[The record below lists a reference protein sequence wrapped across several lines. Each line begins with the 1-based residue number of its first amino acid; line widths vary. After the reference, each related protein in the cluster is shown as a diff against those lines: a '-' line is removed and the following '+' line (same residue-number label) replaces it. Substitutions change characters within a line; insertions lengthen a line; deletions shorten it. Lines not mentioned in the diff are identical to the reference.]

1 MPTDI
6 SWAEVV
12 VNVASV
18 VRTLDGT
25 QTMDGFAQTATASS
39 VASGTHDISWVSV
52 GVPNAAAAT
61 RDLSAAQTM
70 GNFAQDA
77 SMFDIIGQISGGGTI
92 GNELPHKSLTATQ
105 AMGDLGQSAAAGA
118 LGTLGQIQLSANQ
131 AMGDFTQG
139 FSADASRT
147 ISVTQL
153 MADFVQSARIGDPPS
168 TNVVTGGYG
177 QQRANKYRTKVGN
190 RTISAATFQ
199 DLRERVLALDAQ
211 EEMDISTKPAR
222 VTRVGVVPVD
232 PMKAVHAEMRAAMQ
246 TQMAEMQAQMT
257 QALALSQQNAQQM
270 AQVLSE
276 RATNAE
282 RSATSAILLA
292 QRAQRDNDALT
303 ALLSQ

>member
-6 SWAEVV
+6 SWSEVV

-25 QTMDGFAQTATASS
+25 QTMAGFAQTATASS
-39 VASGTHDISWVSV
+39 AAAGTHDIAWLSV

-61 RDLSAAQTM
+61 RDLSATQTM
-70 GNFAQDA
+70 GDFVQDA
-77 SMFDIIGQISGGGTI
+77 SMFDIIGQINGGGTI

-105 AMGDLGQSAAAGA
+105 TMGDLGQSAAAGA

-131 AMGDFTQG
+131 AMGDFVQG

-177 QQRANKYRTKVGN
+177 QQRSNKYRTRVGN
-190 RTISAATFQ
+190 KTISAATYQ

-222 VTRVGVVPVD
+222 VTRVGVLPVD
-232 PMKAVHAEMRAAMQ
+232 PMEAVRAEMRAA
-246 TQMAEMQAQMT
+246 TQAQIAEMQAQMMLAIQST
-257 QALALSQQNAQQM
+257 QQSAKQLE
-270 AQVLSE
+270 QVLSE
-276 RATNAE
+276 RVANAE
-282 RSATSAILLA
+282 QSATSAILIA